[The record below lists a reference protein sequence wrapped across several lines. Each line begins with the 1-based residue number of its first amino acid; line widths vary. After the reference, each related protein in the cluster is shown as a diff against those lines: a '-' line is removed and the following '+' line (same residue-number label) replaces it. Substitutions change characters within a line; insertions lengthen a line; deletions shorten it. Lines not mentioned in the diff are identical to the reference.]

1 MPGEPGC
8 GHHRRR
14 AARCV
19 GHRCAHPVY
28 NDRGL
33 GVVLA
38 RRQTEG
44 QHVSAKIDRLTQL
57 VANAP
62 EPTQTALNAKIAVL
76 TQHRAA
82 LGAKRHR
89 INRDIAFDFAKTV
102 TTMATASAV
111 GVIAVED
118 LRGLQAGGRGR
129 TNNNRV
135 AQSARRQAYRVLEHT
150 AARAGL
156 EVVMCPRAGPQ
167 RYARAVIAN
176 WAAPTDITAPAVT
189 DAAPLNC
196 L

>member
-1 MPGEPGC
+1 MRP
-8 GHHRRR
+8 
-14 AARCV
+14 
-19 GHRCAHPVY
+19 
-28 NDRGL
+28 
-33 GVVLA
+33 
-38 RRQTEG
+38 
-44 QHVSAKIDRLTQL
+44 K
-57 VANAP
+57 
-62 EPTQTALNAKIAVL
+62 PTQTALNAQIAVL

-89 INRDIAFDFAKTV
+89 INRDIAFDFAKAM
-102 TTMATASAV
+102 TTIATASAV
-111 GVIAVED
+111 GAIAVED

-129 TNNNRV
+129 TSV

-150 AARAGL
+150 AARARSRH
-156 EVVMCPRAGPQ
+156 VPRAGPQ